1 MPSILDSIYYI
12 LLFFTIYFQVFFLV
26 TFLENRRKIV
36 IRRGETRLLKYGE
49 VTVLVPCWNEE
60 RTLFK
65 TVKSILNLRYPQD
78 KIKIFLIDDGST
90 DGTWGIMQKF
100 KKHQNVRI
108 FRKENGGKH
117 TALNLGLAQVETE
130 YVACLD
136 ADSIVHPEA
145 LSRLMSYFEKD
156 KQVMAVTP
164 SIIIG
169 EPKNIVQYAQRAEY
183 NMAIYTKKML
193 SFLGAIFATPG
204 PFTIFRKKVFD
215 DLGPYRH
222 GHNSEDMELACRMQ
236 ENHYKIEKCNDAY
249 VSTSAPVSIR
259 KLFRQR
265 VRWQYGFINNT
276 IDYKKILFD
285 KKYGN
290 FSWFSLPAGIFSMFA
305 VSFLFGKLLYKIGD
319 FVHEFAIRLK
329 TVGFNFTG
337 GINLDPFFINTKPS
351 SILLLLLPVLVFF
364 SMVLGRKIA
373 QGKWGLSLD
382 MILCFFIF
390 SIFGPFWVV
399 SALFSTVASRKPSW
413 R

>member
-145 LSRLMSYFEKD
+145 ISRLMSYFEKD

-164 SIIIG
+164 SIII
-169 EPKNIVQYAQRAEY
+169 V
-183 NMAIYTKKML
+183 
-193 SFLGAIFATPG
+193 
-204 PFTIFRKKVFD
+204 
-215 DLGPYRH
+215 
-222 GHNSEDMELACRMQ
+222 
-236 ENHYKIEKCNDAY
+236 
-249 VSTSAPVSIR
+249 
-259 KLFRQR
+259 
-265 VRWQYGFINNT
+265 
-276 IDYKKILFD
+276 
-285 KKYGN
+285 
-290 FSWFSLPAGIFSMFA
+290 
-305 VSFLFGKLLYKIGD
+305 
-319 FVHEFAIRLK
+319 
-329 TVGFNFTG
+329 
-337 GINLDPFFINTKPS
+337 
-351 SILLLLLPVLVFF
+351 
-364 SMVLGRKIA
+364 
-373 QGKWGLSLD
+373 
-382 MILCFFIF
+382 
-390 SIFGPFWVV
+390 
-399 SALFSTVASRKPSW
+399 
-413 R
+413 